1 MVNLTEDI
9 QPLTDF
15 KRDTA
20 AFVKRMRRSKR
31 AVVLTINGK
40 AELVVQDAG
49 SYQDLL
55 DRLDRLES
63 VEAIRAGL
71 KDMAEGRVHDAR
83 QALKKLQVKLG
94 IPG

>member
-1 MVNLTEDI
+1 M
-9 QPLTDF
+9 
-15 KRDTA
+15 
-20 AFVKRMRRSKR
+20 
-31 AVVLTINGK
+31 LTINGK